1 MAEAGV
7 PDGFPIELLCASVAP
22 HAEVMA
28 PAFQDQLK
36 RTLKIDAKIR
46 VAERA
51 LLVEEQKNGNFDM
64 ILDTPGAS
72 LPDISLIGSLY
83 WKTGASRNWGAYSNQ
98 QFDTLLSQYEVEL
111 DEAKRKKMSDD
122 LQNLLDENPPWY
134 LVGYTF
140 HLPMWS
146 AKLKGLAMDNRAFAL
161 WGRME
166 TAWFS

>member
-7 PDGFPIELLCASVAP
+7 PDGFSIELLCASVAP

-51 LLVEEQKNGNFDM
+51 LLVEEEKAGNFEM
-64 ILDTPGAS
+64 VLDTTGAI
-72 LPDISLIGSLY
+72 LPDIALTAGVY
-83 WKTGASRNWGAYSNQ
+83 WKTGSGRNLGSYSNPK
-98 QFDTLLSQYEVEL
+98 FDALLAQYEVEV
-111 DEAKRKKMSDD
+111 DDSKRKPMVDE
-122 LQNLLDENPPWY
+122 LQNILDDDPPWY

-146 AKLKGLAMDNRAFAL
+146 TKLKGMAMENRAFAL
-161 WGRME
+161 WGRLE
-166 TAWFS
+166 TAWFA